1 MRVASHPILC
11 HDPVLLKFLQS
22 DREWAELDVN
32 ADGGKYVQQAEF
44 KLKSISAALRLK
56 KPDSSFDEIRHYS
69 SALQVFIEML
79 NFDIF
84 YGTLYNYNVFLIVKF
99 KWLAEISCPSRWS
112 PLRHS

>member
-44 KLKSISAALRLK
+44 KIKAIHTALRLK
-56 KPDSSFDEIRHYS
+56 KSDETFEEIRHYS
-69 SALQVFIEML
+69 SALQVIT
-79 NFDIF
+79 NF
-84 YGTLYNYNVFLIVKF
+84 
-99 KWLAEISCPSRWS
+99 
-112 PLRHS
+112 H